1 VSDDPSP
8 YRREGDT
15 WCLDLRVREV
25 RQLFDLR
32 DPAPFRERDL
42 DPGVVDYLLEATEEI
57 PRRAPI
63 KVVVFVSDEREP
75 SVSDDAVRASI
86 RNYFEH
92 ALAVEGMRI
101 RAHLRQGRM
110 AVIVGVTVLVA
121 CLLIAN
127 AISPSVTWKR
137 ILREGLV
144 IGGWVAIWRPVEHF
158 LYDWWPFLERR
169 RVLRRI
175 LDATVEID
183 WGKRMT
189 RAMPATN
196 AAG

>member
-1 VSDDPSP
+1 MTDDPSP
-8 YRREGDT
+8 YRRDGDA
-15 WCLDLRVREV
+15 WCLDLKVREV

-63 KVVVFVSDEREP
+63 KVVVFVADQPEATI
-75 SVSDDAVRASI
+75 SDDAVRASI
-86 RNYFEH
+86 RHYFEH
-92 ALAVEGMRI
+92 ALAVQGMRI
-101 RAHLRQGRM
+101 RSHLRQGRM
-110 AVIVGVTVLVA
+110 AVIVGVSVLVA

-127 AISPSVTWKR
+127 AISPDVTWKR

-158 LYDWWPFLERR
+158 LYDWWPFLEKR

-175 LDATVEID
+175 LEADVEIH
-183 WGKRMT
+183 WGRRGT
-189 RAMPATN
+189 TAMPAVQ
-196 AAG
+196 AS